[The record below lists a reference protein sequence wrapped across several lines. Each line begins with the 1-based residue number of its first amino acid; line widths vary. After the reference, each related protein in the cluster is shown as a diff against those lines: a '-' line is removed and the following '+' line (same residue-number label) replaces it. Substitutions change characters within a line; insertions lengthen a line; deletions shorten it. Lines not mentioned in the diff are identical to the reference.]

1 MDEFPKLVEILKV
14 SNTKEG
20 NGVYSI
26 DLVIQFDAVDGPVT
40 EKYLYRPEGIYGL
53 SPNIRK
59 WLEDNPD
66 FPIDAYVPPPEKSI
80 EEIRAEMPS
89 ITARQ
94 LRLGLVGNGYPMS
107 QVSAVIDAMPEGA
120 DKETARIEWEYATTF
135 ERTHPLIGTVGA
147 ALAIGEEQ
155 IDTMWTAAA
164 SL

>member
-26 DLVIQFDAVDGPVT
+26 DLVIQFDAVDVPVT
-40 EKYLYRPEGIYGL
+40 EKYLYRPEGVYGL
-53 SPNIRK
+53 SPKIRQ

-66 FPIDAYVPPPEKSI
+66 FPIDPYVPPPEPTI
-80 EEIRAEMPS
+80 EEVRANMPTL
-89 ITARQ
+89 TARQ
-94 LRLGLVGNGYPMS
+94 LRLGLVGNGYSMS

-135 ERTHPLIGTVGA
+135 ERTHPLIATVGA
-147 ALAIGEEQ
+147 ALSISEEQ
-155 IDTMWTAAA
+155 TDTMWTAAA

>member
-1 MDEFPKLVEILKV
+1 MEDFPKIIEILKV

-26 DLVIQFDAVDGPVT
+26 DLVIQFDAVDAPVV
-40 EKYLYRPEGIYGL
+40 EKYLYRPEGVYGL
-53 SPNIRK
+53 SPKIRQ
-59 WLEDNPD
+59 WLIDNPN
-66 FPIDAYVPPPEKSI
+66 FPIDAYVPPPEPTI
-80 EEIRAEMPS
+80 EEIRANMPS
-89 ITARQ
+89 LTARQ
-94 LRLGLVGNGYPMS
+94 LRLGLVGNGYSMS

-155 IDTMWTAAA
+155 IDTMWTEAA

>member
-26 DLVIQFDAVDGPVT
+26 DLVIQFYAVDAPVT

-53 SPNIRK
+53 SPKIRK

-94 LRLGLVGNGYPMS
+94 LRLGLVGNGFSMS

-135 ERTHPLIGTVGA
+135 ERTHPLIATVGA
-147 ALAIGEEQ
+147 ALSISEEQ